1 MHDDGNALQARSEPF
16 GHLFLGRLAPGVY
29 LARSTLHDML
39 VRCCSM
45 LGHAR
50 HVMHDIALSC
60 AAFLYMCRYIRPKHM
75 EPGAV
80 PAMEPGAVPAIP
92 GLTFERPLRLVN
104 EAGYTWMPPEKTVG
118 DKSFVGFWPWDS
130 QCYKFCTG
138 HTQAWGKKNKDN
150 TFGVPWFYQEM
161 QAAQCAASRRK
172 WDDFNQSLQSEHADA
187 QRVVGKSP
195 KKRRIRAARP
205 GDEAVCGEVIEVVLR
220 HGADVRVVNCL
231 FGVRK
236 QDKVFIE
243 GTKENITF
251 VVRAIKSD
259 YEHGRMTGKKWKSR
273 DAENADDAEHDDD
286 DDCEK
291 QGEHEGEGE

>member
-29 LARSTLHDML
+29 LARSTLHDMR

-60 AAFLYMCRYIRPKHM
+60 AAFLYMCRYIRPKHI

-80 PAMEPGAVPAIP
+80 PAMEPDAVPAIP

-104 EAGYTWMPPEKTVG
+104 EAGYTWMPPEKKVG
-118 DKSFVGFWPWDS
+118 DNTFVGFWPWDS

-138 HTQAWGKKNKDN
+138 HTQAWGKKDKDN
-150 TFGVPWFYQEM
+150 RFGVPWFYQEM
-161 QAAQCAASRRK
+161 QAARCDASKQK
-172 WDDFNQSLQSEHADA
+172 WKDFNQALQSEIDDA
-187 QRVVGKSP
+187 REVVGNSTKR
-195 KKRRIRAARP
+195 RRIRPARP
-205 GDEAVCGEVIEVVLR
+205 GDDALCGEVIEVVLR
-220 HGADVRVVNCL
+220 HGADVRVVRCL
-231 FGVRK
+231 FGLRK
-236 QDKVFIE
+236 QDRVFIE
-243 GTKENITF
+243 GTQENITF

-259 YEHGRMTGKKWKSR
+259 YESGRMTGKKWKSR
-273 DAENADDAEHDDD
+273 DAENADAAAHDDD
-286 DDCEK
+286 DDCET
-291 QGEHEGEGE
+291 QPEHEGEHE